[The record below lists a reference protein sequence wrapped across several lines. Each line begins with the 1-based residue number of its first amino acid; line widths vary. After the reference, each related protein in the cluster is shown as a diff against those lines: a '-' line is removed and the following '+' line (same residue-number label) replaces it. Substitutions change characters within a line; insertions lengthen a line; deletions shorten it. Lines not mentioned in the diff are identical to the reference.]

1 MPRFCDT
8 LLDCREVAQGDDMS
22 ELALFGGSKAKRKSF
37 PLWPQYDDR
46 ERRALEEVLESRV
59 WWRTPGTKTLEF
71 EKAFAEYHGA
81 RHGIAVTNGT
91 AALEVTMAALDIGPG
106 DEVIV
111 PNYTFIATASAVL
124 FANALPVLV
133 DVDVTT
139 YCLDPSLTEA
149 AITPRTKAIIAVHM
163 GGHPADLDALQEIA
177 RKQRLHLIED
187 SAHAHGS
194 EWNGKKIGTFGKAGT
209 FSFQSSKLMTAGEG
223 GIIISNDDAFERQA
237 RSVHD
242 CGRMPGEWF
251 YSHFIYGSN
260 YRLSEWQGAIL
271 NVQLERLEEQTSYR
285 HRNGRLL
292 DKLLAD
298 IPGITPQKC
307 DPRCTRNGQ
316 YAYIF
321 HVDAREFAGISTENF
336 IAALNAEGIPTQ
348 ASYPP
353 LHELDCFR
361 SGEYRKCLTGVQAT
375 EKHDFLQ
382 QKFPNT
388 QRAAWETVWIPQF
401 ALLGDE
407 EDMHEVAEA
416 IRKIQR
422 NARTIAS
429 NASQASAER
438 VAR

>member
-1 MPRFCDT
+1 
-8 LLDCREVAQGDDMS
+8 MS
-22 ELALFGGSKAKRKSF
+22 ELALFGGMKAKQRPF

-91 AALEVTMAALDIGPG
+91 AALEVTMAALGIGPG

-111 PNYTFIATASAVL
+111 PDFTFIATASAVL

-133 DVDVTT
+133 DVDPET
-139 YCLDPSLTEA
+139 YCLDPGLTEA

-163 GGHPADLDALQEIA
+163 GGHPADLDTLQGIA
-177 RKQRLHLIED
+177 GKHGLHLIED

-194 EWNGKKIGTFGKAGT
+194 EWRGKKVGTFGKAAT

-223 GIIISNDDAFERQA
+223 GIIITNDDDFERQA

-271 NVQLERLEEQTSYR
+271 SVQLERLEEQTLHR

-292 DKLLAD
+292 DKLFAE
-298 IPGITPQKC
+298 IPGVAPQKC

-321 HVDAREFAGISTENF
+321 HVDAKQFAGISTGNF

-353 LHELDCFR
+353 LHELDCFCN
-361 SGEYRKCLTGVQAT
+361 GDYRKCLSGAQAT
-375 EKHDFLQ
+375 EKHEFLQ
-382 QKFPNT
+382 QRFPNT

-401 ALLGDE
+401 ALLGDAQ
-407 EDMHEVAEA
+407 DMHEIAVA
-416 IRKIQR
+416 IQKIQR
-422 NARTIAS
+422 NAAAIAA
-429 NASQASAER
+429 NTSQATADQ

>member
-1 MPRFCDT
+1 
-8 LLDCREVAQGDDMS
+8 MS
-22 ELALFGGSKAKRKSF
+22 ELALFGGNKAKQRAF

-71 EKAFAEYHGA
+71 ERAFAEYHGA
-81 RHGIAVTNGT
+81 RHGVAVTNGT
-91 AALEVTMAALDIGPG
+91 AALEVTMAALDIRPG

-111 PNYTFIATASAVL
+111 PDFTFIATASAVL

-133 DVDVTT
+133 DVDPQT
-139 YCLDPSLTEA
+139 YCLDPGLTEA
-149 AITPRTKAIIAVHM
+149 AITPKTKAIIAVHM

-177 RKQRLHLIED
+177 RKHGVRLIED
-187 SAHAHGS
+187 AAHAHGS
-194 EWNGKKIGTFGKAGT
+194 EWRGEKIGTFGKAAT

-223 GIIISNDDAFERQA
+223 GIIISSDDEFERQA

-260 YRLSEWQGAIL
+260 YRLCEWQGAIL
-271 NVQLERLEEQTSYR
+271 GVQLERLEEQTLHR
-285 HRNGRLL
+285 HRSGRLL
-292 DKLLAD
+292 DKLFAE
-298 IPGITPQKC
+298 IPGINPQKC
-307 DPRCTRNGQ
+307 DTRCTRNGQ

-321 HVDAREFAGISTENF
+321 HVDSQHFAGISTENF

-353 LHELDCFR
+353 LHELHCFR
-361 SGEYRKCLTGVQAT
+361 NGEYRKCLSGAQAT
-375 EKHDFLQ
+375 EKHDFLEQ
-382 QKFPNT
+382 LFPNT

-407 EDMHEVAEA
+407 QDMYEIAEA

-422 NARTIAS
+422 NAAVIAA
-429 NASQASAER
+429 NASQVTAER

>member
-1 MPRFCDT
+1 
-8 LLDCREVAQGDDMS
+8 MS
-22 ELALFGGSKAKRKSF
+22 ELALLGGAKTKRKPF
-37 PLWPQYDDR
+37 PVWPQYDDR
-46 ERRALEEVLESRV
+46 ERRALQEVLESRV
-59 WWRTPGTKTLEF
+59 WWRTPGTQTLEF
-71 EKAFAEYHGA
+71 EQAFARYHGA

-91 AALEVTMAALDIGPG
+91 AALEVTIAALGIGHG

-111 PNYTFIATASAVL
+111 PNFTFVATASAVL

-133 DVDVTT
+133 DVDPQTH
-139 YCLDPSLTEA
+139 CIDPALAEA

-163 GGHPADLDALQEIA
+163 GGHPADLDRLQELA
-177 RKQRLHLIED
+177 RRYKIHLVED
-187 SAHAHGS
+187 SSHAHGS
-194 EWNGKKIGTFGKAGT
+194 EWKGQKIGTFGTAAT
-209 FSFQSSKLMTAGEG
+209 FSFQSSKLMTSGEG

-237 RSVHD
+237 RSIHD

-260 YRLSEWQGAIL
+260 YRLSEWQGAVL
-271 NVQLERLEEQTSYR
+271 KVQLSRLEEQTKHR

-292 DKLLAD
+292 DEQLGK

-321 HVDAREFAGISTENF
+321 EVDRKQFAGISTENF
-336 IAALNAEGIPTQ
+336 IAAMNAEGIPNQ

-353 LHELDCFR
+353 LHEMDCFTN
-361 SGEYRKCLTGVQAT
+361 GEYRKRLSGTQAT
-375 EKHDFLQ
+375 ESHAFLQ
-382 QKFPNT
+382 QSFPYT
-388 QRAAWETVWIPQF
+388 QRAAWEAVWIPQF

-407 EDMHEVAEA
+407 EDMHDIVAA
-416 IRKIQR
+416 IAKIQR
-422 NARTIAS
+422 NAGEIA
-429 NASQASAER
+429 AQASRAVPER

>member
-1 MPRFCDT
+1 MP
-8 LLDCREVAQGDDMS
+8 
-22 ELALFGGSKAKRKSF
+22 ELALFGGNKTKQKPF
-37 PLWPQYDDR
+37 PLWPQYDDN
-46 ERRALEEVLESRV
+46 ERRALNEVLESRV

-91 AALEVTMAALDIGPG
+91 AALEVTMAALGIGPG
-106 DEVIV
+106 DEVIL
-111 PNYTFIATASAVL
+111 PDFTFIATASAVL

-133 DVDVTT
+133 DVDPGT
-139 YCLDPSLTEA
+139 YCLDPELTAA
-149 AITPRTKAIIAVHM
+149 AINPRTKAIIAVHM
-163 GGHPADLDALQEIA
+163 GGHPADLDRLDQLAQ
-177 RKQRLHLIED
+177 KHGLHLIED

-194 EWNGKKIGTFGKAGT
+194 EWRGKKVGTFGKAGT

-223 GIIISNDDAFERQA
+223 GIIISSDDAFERQA

-260 YRLSEWQGAIL
+260 YRLSEWQGAVL
-271 NVQLERLEEQTSYR
+271 RVQLGRLEEQTLHR
-285 HRNGRLL
+285 HSSGRLL
-292 DKLLAD
+292 DKLFAE

-307 DPRCTRNGQ
+307 DARCTRNGQ

-321 HVDAREFAGISTENF
+321 HVDAEQFAGISTENF

-361 SGEYRKCLTGVQAT
+361 SGEYRKCLSGTQAT
-375 EKHDFLQ
+375 EKHEFLQ
-382 QKFPNT
+382 QRFPHT

-407 EDMHEVAEA
+407 QDMHEIAEA
-416 IRKIQR
+416 IGKIQR
-422 NARTIAS
+422 HASAIAANAT
-429 NASQASAER
+429 QATAER

>member
-1 MPRFCDT
+1 
-8 LLDCREVAQGDDMS
+8 MS
-22 ELALFGGSKAKRKSF
+22 ELALFGGKKTKQRLF

-59 WWRTPGTKTLEF
+59 WWSTPGTRTLEF

-91 AALEVTMAALDIGPG
+91 AALEVTMAALGIGPG

-111 PNYTFIATASAVL
+111 PDFTFVATASAVL

-133 DVDVTT
+133 DVDPET
-139 YCLDPSLTEA
+139 YCLDPTLTEA

-163 GGHPADLDALQEIA
+163 GGHPADLDALQDIA
-177 RKQRLHLIED
+177 GKHEVYLIED

-194 EWNGKKIGTFGKAGT
+194 QWGGKKIGTFGKAGT

-242 CGRMPGEWF
+242 CGRMPGQWF

-271 NVQLERLEEQTSYR
+271 RVQLERLEEQTLDR

-292 DKLLAD
+292 DRLLAE

-321 HVDAREFAGISTENF
+321 HVNGQQFAGISTDNF

-353 LHELDCFR
+353 LHELDCFLN
-361 SGEYRKCLTGVQAT
+361 GEYRKCLSGTQAT
-375 EKHDFLQ
+375 EKHEFLQ
-382 QKFPNT
+382 QAFPNT
-388 QRAAWETVWIPQF
+388 RRAAWETVWIPQF

-407 EDMHEVAEA
+407 QDMSEIAEA

-422 NARTIAS
+422 NAAVIAV
-429 NASQASAER
+429 NAPRATAER